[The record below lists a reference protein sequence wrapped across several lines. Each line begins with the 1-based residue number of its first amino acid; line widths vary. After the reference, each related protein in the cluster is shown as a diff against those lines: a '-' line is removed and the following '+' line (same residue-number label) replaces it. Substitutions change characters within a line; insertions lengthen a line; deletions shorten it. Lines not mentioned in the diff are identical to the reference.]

1 MQEQQ
6 QVWSQEECQVS
17 RHSLFILLYCSQLTW
32 YLLVVVRMLPIPQHG
47 KFKDTPSFVAI
58 CTPQGLAVKATCM
71 QDCRR
76 RISPACIGWELLP
89 FQLSTVYLCTTWRL
103 DPKALALLP
112 GFRHCC
118 SLAFCAQGMAAARP
132 RLVVALNIQ
141 TLCQTS
147 DLSASSTCLHTCM
160 LTQCQAFQVEHIW
173 SCLVLL
179 IFSSP
184 QASVLNVRNHACRN
198 MHT

>member
-1 MQEQQ
+1 MP
-6 QVWSQEECQVS
+6 
-17 RHSLFILLYCSQLTW
+17 T
-32 YLLVVVRMLPIPQHG
+32 LPFPQHG
-47 KFKDTPSFVAI
+47 LLKDQPSFVAI

-76 RISPACIGWELLP
+76 SISRACIGQELLP
-89 FQLSTVYLCTTWRL
+89 FQLTCLLVHH
-103 DPKALALLP
+103 LAARPESLGDVAWLLHC
-112 GFRHCC
+112 GF
-118 SLAFCAQGMAAARP
+118 LAVCAKGMAGARP
-132 RLVVALNIQ
+132 RLIVAMDAQ
-141 TLCQTS
+141 ALCQTS